1 MSIIA
6 QDEIVYGLQLPVQAQ
21 STMFVADW
29 ERDCGP
35 DALIAMAQTADR
47 HGFFYVAACDH
58 IAIPTRLAAAMGT
71 TWYDPIATLSL
82 LAGVTTRVRLMT
94 HVWVAAYR
102 HPLLAAKTLATLDH
116 LSKGRLIIGV
126 GAGHVPEEFAALG
139 LDFNRRGALLDE
151 AMGALDVTLREE
163 FPAFDGPTWSFAD
176 AGARPRP
183 AQQPRPPIWVGGS
196 SPAAIRRAG
205 QRGDGWLPQGTPR
218 ADMPGQIASLLS
230 HREAAGLTGPI
241 DIGAITE
248 TIYVGSPDW
257 EVGRGVLH
265 GSADR
270 IASSLNEFAAMGV
283 NHLQVR
289 FRSRSLDEQLDQM
302 EAFGTMVGPL
312 LKV

>member
-1 MSIIA
+1 MLDVSIIA

-29 ERDCGP
+29 ERACGP
-35 DALIAMAQTADR
+35 DALIAMARAADR
-47 HGFFYVAACDH
+47 SGFFYVAACDH
-58 IAIPTRLAAAMGT
+58 IAIPARLASAMGT

-139 LDFNRRGALLDE
+139 LDFSR
-151 AMGALDVTLREE
+151 
-163 FPAFDGPTWSFAD
+163 
-176 AGARPRP
+176 
-183 AQQPRPPIWVGGS
+183 
-196 SPAAIRRAG
+196 RRAG
-205 QRGDGWLPQGTPR
+205 QRGVGWLPQGTPR
-218 ADMPGQIASLLS
+218 AGMPGQIASLLS
-230 HREAAGLTGPI
+230 HREAAGMTDRI
-241 DIGAITE
+241 DIGAICE
-248 TIYVGSPDW
+248 PIYVGEPDW
-257 EVGRGVLH
+257 DVGRGVLR

-270 IASSLNEFAAMGV
+270 IASSLNEFGAMGV